1 MSYSANNPGP
11 SDQGGAPRRGRLVVR
26 WTVRRA
32 PTPDQ
37 PATQPAAPVN
47 PARPAPTGDRRLNL
61 LLTYGGWRESSWADA
76 LPRLLEPMGVRSFR
90 ANSGAEAAQVLRSV
104 PVHAAVVDL
113 RLPLD
118 RPHAPTPTGASPDPA
133 MTEEGGERLLEVLRR
148 LEAPPPIVVVTRD
161 RSAREYM
168 RELHY
173 ALRHGAYAVVHGSAA
188 DAEQMLRVLQRLVS
202 RYYHDQWP
210 ECTGGSE
217 NDPPGCNH
225 DAGTGSGPPN
235 N

>member
-1 MSYSANNPGP
+1 MSYSAHNPGP

-26 WTVRRA
+26 WTIRRA
-32 PTPDQ
+32 PTPGQ
-37 PATQPAAPVN
+37 PASQPAAPASPPTP
-47 PARPAPTGDRRLNL
+47 PASGDRRLNL

-118 RPHAPTPTGASPDPA
+118 NPHKPTPNGASPDPA
-133 MTEEGGERLLEVLRR
+133 LTEEGGERLLEVLRR

-202 RYYHDQWP
+202 RYYHNQWP
-210 ECTGGSE
+210 DCSGGAD
-217 NDPPGCNH
+217 DPPGCNP
-225 DAGTGSGPPN
+225 DAATGSGPPN

>member
-1 MSYSANNPGP
+1 MSSSANQPGP
-11 SDQGGAPRRGRLVVR
+11 GNPNGGQPRRGRLVVR

-32 PTPDQ
+32 PGT
-37 PATQPAAPVN
+37 PATPGAPGV
-47 PARPAPTGDRRLNL
+47 PVRAPAPTPPPPVPGPGADPRLNL
-61 LLTYGGWRESSWADA
+61 LLTYGGWRQSSWADA
-76 LPRLLEPMGVRSFR
+76 LPQLLEPMGVRSFR
-90 ANSGAEAAQVLRSV
+90 ANSGAEAARVLQSV

-118 RPHAPTPTGASPDPA
+118 TPHAPTPTGAEPDA
-133 MTEEGGERLLEVLRR
+133 SVTEEGGERLLDVLRR

-161 RSAREYM
+161 RSPREYM

-202 RYYHDQWP
+202 RFYHDRW
-210 ECTGGSE
+210 
-217 NDPPGCNH
+217 PGCEQ
-225 DAGTGSGPPN
+225 GPPSN
-235 N
+235 